1 MKEINAKKNNV
12 GEKNNKKKILVII
25 LVSLLVV
32 GGGLTLYFIIIK
44 PHNLA
49 VEEYNKVVS
58 VINDENK
65 ELNEHIKKVE
75 SLIDSKDKVI
85 DETVITNAKEATK
98 KAGAEKLIVKK
109 RPFKTSEIKKDTEK
123 YSTPPDYS
131 ENIKLLDEAYN
142 AYDRSIKQYKQM
154 TNPSADFVI
163 QRLKT
168 VDEVV
173 DARAV
178 TEDNDPN
185 GKLNKAGG
193 YTATVYFESKN
204 VNQENWMGEDLIEKG
219 TAAGGAIEVYPNEE
233 DAIKRR
239 DYLSG
244 FDGSILSNGTH
255 TVVGTVLIRTSDELS
270 ASKQKE
276 LERKVIDALTR
287 LED

>member
-1 MKEINAKKNNV
+1 MKEINAK
-12 GEKNNKKKILVII
+12 KNNKKKILVII

-32 GGGLTLYFIIIK
+32 GGGLALYFTIIK

-65 ELNEHIKKVE
+65 ELDEHIKKVE

-98 KAGAEKLIVKK
+98 KAGAEKLIAKK
-109 RPFKTSEIKKDTEK
+109 MPFKTSEIKKDTEK

-131 ENIKLLDEAYN
+131 ENIKLLNEAYT

-154 TNPSADFVI
+154 TNPSADFVT

-168 VDEVV
+168 IDEVV

-204 VNQENWMGEDLIEKG
+204 VNQKNWMGEDLIEKG
-219 TAAGGAIEVYPNEE
+219 TAAGGAIEVYLNEE

-255 TVVGTVLIRTSDELS
+255 TVVGTVMIRTSDELP